1 MRTPSFQPSMPLC
14 LLSAALLAACGGGAS
29 DAVDAALSSDTATA
43 YSANSTV
50 ISGDAGSALD
60 TTLLTTQ
67 QLAALGA
74 SSAGREQPQAV
85 SAGPIACPGGGSA
98 TLQINGGTLQSQL
111 NGQLDAGEIY
121 QLAYTDCKGALGQA
135 ALNGSVTMTVNSA
148 SSTAAS
154 VSLATSNLSVA
165 LPRGTV
171 MYNGTATV
179 QRSVVTAGSGSVV
192 TTQFASPSLSVVTQ
206 FNARQSSFT
215 LSGVDITRQAVFAG
229 GILQSTSYNG
239 THTLSAVLPN
249 ASFSYT
255 VATQGGVSYSA
266 NGAPLQG
273 AWQITLPRSRIT
285 ITIANGSATIT
296 IDEGKDGSI
305 DRTFTV
311 PVSRLET
318 DAG

>member
-1 MRTPSFQPSMPLC
+1 MRTPSFTPSLPLC
-14 LLSAALLAACGGGAS
+14 LLSTALLTACGGGAS
-29 DAVDAALSSDTATA
+29 DAADAALSSDTATS
-43 YSANSTV
+43 YGANATV

-67 QLAALGA
+67 QLAVLSA

-98 TLQINGGTLQSQL
+98 SLQISGGTLQSQL

-121 QLAYTDCKGALGQA
+121 QVGYTDCKGALGQA

-148 SSTAAS
+148 SSTAAA
-154 VSLATSNLSVA
+154 VTLATSNLSVT
-165 LPRGTV
+165 LPRGV
-171 MYNGTATV
+171 VAYAGTATV
-179 QRSVVTAGSGSVV
+179 QRGVVTDASGSVV
-192 TTQFASPSLSVVTQ
+192 TTQFATPSLSVVTQ

-215 LSGVDITRQAVFAG
+215 LSDVNITRQAMFVG

-239 THTLSAVLPN
+239 AHTLSATLPN

-266 NGAPLQG
+266 NGTPLQG
-273 AWQITLPRSRIT
+273 AWQITLPRSR
-285 ITIANGSATIT
+285 S
-296 IDEGKDGSI
+296 
-305 DRTFTV
+305 
-311 PVSRLET
+311 
-318 DAG
+318 